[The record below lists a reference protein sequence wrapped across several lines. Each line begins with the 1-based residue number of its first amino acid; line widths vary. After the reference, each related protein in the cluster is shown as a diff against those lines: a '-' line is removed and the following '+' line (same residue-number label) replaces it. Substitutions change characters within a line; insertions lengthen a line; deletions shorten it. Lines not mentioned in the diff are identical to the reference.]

1 MEPELTKFTSVA
13 TGTSLIGPYMRTNAS
28 IDEPKTLGR

>member
-1 MEPELTKFTSVA
+1 MQPELTKFTSVA